1 MRYVHLAGDELHER
15 VERTFSEPI
24 ALELD
29 REAA

>member
-29 REAA
+29 RAAA